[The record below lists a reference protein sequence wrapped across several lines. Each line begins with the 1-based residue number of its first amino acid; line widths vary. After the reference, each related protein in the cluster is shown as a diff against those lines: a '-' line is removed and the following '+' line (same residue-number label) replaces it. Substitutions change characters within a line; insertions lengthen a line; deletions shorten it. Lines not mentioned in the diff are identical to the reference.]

1 MSKAL
6 KDAIALAGSGKR
18 YSAMTLVRTDP
29 GMAATVSKMVHGRT
43 PPRYD
48 SSGNM
53 TTDNPSIQALKN
65 VSDNTVQNIS
75 DAQTVM
81 QTLPEL
87 ELAAQILVSSVL
99 SPKDMMTVELIY
111 KAPENLVTPEVNTA
125 MTNRVRLHFEQNY
138 KIKQVLPRLLR
149 DVLFET
155 GSYPVAVIPENSI
168 DDVINSNRKVSM
180 ESLSDHFERDGKIK
194 PLGLLGPTVKK
205 QASLEV
211 QGASLAFESL
221 DAFNADKSY
230 DTRIGLEQSFDNIA
244 QETFTTVTDN
254 PALLQIPRINQKIR
268 ESRILD
274 LMGSRGIKAMTAGK
288 ALEAYGAPNPHAVSS
303 VPIQAGGSHKLN
315 DREMTSLIYRDRNY
329 QYKPITTLKTQE
341 QLNRRAVGSPLIMH
355 LPSEAV
361 IPVFVPGNVEQ
372 HVGFFIL
379 IDEEGN
385 PIQRIADI
393 DYYQQLN
400 SRMNSGGSFPSAM
413 LQKVKANMQGFDNTN
428 NAHLD
433 YSARVYGEMIEQDLL
448 ARLRNGVYG
457 NGVALAKREEVY
469 RIMFARALAKQHTQL
484 LFMPIEFM
492 TYFALRYNGD
502 GMGKSLLDDLKIIN
516 SLRSMLLFANVM
528 AAVKNSMGRTEVKI
542 KMDEHDPDPQK
553 TFERVVHEI
562 LRSRQQAFPV
572 GTNSPMDI
580 VDWVQRAGFEF
591 VPEGHPGLP
600 DMTVEFGE
608 KNTSY
613 VKPDTDLDDTLRKRS
628 IMGLGLTPQSVDA
641 AFEAEFATSV
651 LTNNILLSKRV
662 MNIQDVIEPQ
672 LADHVRKVMMN
683 DEDLIRDL
691 RAILEASADK
701 LIERLKKQDEMHKDD
716 PTYRTNLGSQPRELI
731 IQQLLYDFVMGMEVS
746 LPKPNSVTLENQVA
760 ALDTYTK
767 TLDVALD
774 AYMSSNFMTM
784 DTGGDVSAYV
794 DTLKGVA
801 KAYFIRKWLGE
812 NGVLPELSELTA
824 MDDDGQPKLNMWD
837 AFQDHQDG
845 LIKVFDHFMN
855 GIKPM
860 KDAANLN
867 EAKRKETDQ
876 TSGGG
881 AGGMGGGMDTGMGG
895 GDAGGGFGGSG
906 GGSDDF
912 GMGDDF
918 GGSGMGDFGGG
929 GMDDLGGSGGS
940 DDSNVLPPADDSPLN
955 GNPEDED
962 PEELGAAKPQV

>member
-6 KDAIALAGSGKR
+6 KEAIALAGSGKR
-18 YSAMTLVRTDP
+18 YSAMSLVRQDP
-29 GMAATVSKMVHGRT
+29 GMAATISKMVHGRT

-75 DAQTVM
+75 DAQTVL

-87 ELAAQILVSSVL
+87 ELAIQILVSSVL
-99 SPKDMMTVELIY
+99 SPKDMMTVELTY
-111 KAPENLVTPEVNTA
+111 KAPENLVPPEVNTA
-125 MTNRVRLHFEQNY
+125 MTNRVRVHFEQSY
-138 KIKQVLPRLLR
+138 KIKQVLPRMLR
-149 DVLFET
+149 DVLAET

-168 DDVINSNRKVSM
+168 DDVINSNRKMSM
-180 ESLSDHFERDGKIK
+180 ESLVEHFHSDGRIK
-194 PLGLLGPTVKK
+194 PLGLLGPVTKTKPTQVR
-205 QASLEV
+205 S
-211 QGASLAFESL
+211 GSSLAFESMN
-221 DAFNADKSY
+221 DYKFDTAY
-230 DTRIGLEQSFDNIA
+230 DTKIGLESSFNNIA
-244 QETFTTVTDN
+244 QETYTTVTDN
-254 PALLQIPRINQKIR
+254 PSLLKVPQINQKIR
-268 ESRILD
+268 ESRVVD
-274 LMGSRGIKAMTAGK
+274 LIGSRGMRAMRSAM
-288 ALEAYGAPNPHAVSS
+288 EAYGAPNPNPS
-303 VPIQAGGSHKLN
+303 VGGQQHQAHKPN
-315 DREMTSLIYRDRNY
+315 DRELASMIYRDRNY

-341 QLNRRAVGSPLIMH
+341 QLNRRTVGSPLIMH

-379 IDEEGN
+379 IDEDGH

-400 SRMNSGGSFPSAM
+400 ARMNSGGSFPSAM

-502 GMGKSLLDDLKIIN
+502 GMGKSMLDDLKIIN

-553 TFERVVHEI
+553 TFERVIHEI

-613 VKPDTDLDDTLRKRS
+613 VKPDTELDDDLRKRS

-683 DEDLIRDL
+683 DEELIRDL

-701 LIERLKKQDEMHKDD
+701 LIERLKKQDEIHKDD
-716 PTYRTNLGSQPRELI
+716 PTYRSQLGNQPKELV
-731 IQQLLYDFVMGMEVS
+731 IQQLLYDFVMGMEVT
-746 LPKPNSVTLENQVA
+746 LPKPNSVTLENQLTA
-760 ALDTYTK
+760 MDTYSKSLDQALDFYIST
-767 TLDVALD
+767 
-774 AYMSSNFMTM
+774 NFLTG
-784 DTGGDVSAYV
+784 DTVGDLTNYAES
-794 DTLKGVA
+794 LKQMA
-801 KAYFIRKWLGE
+801 KAYFMRKWMGE
-812 NGVLPELSELTA
+812 NGVLPELSDLNTL
-824 MDDDGQPKLNMWD
+824 DDDGQPKLNLWD
-837 AFQDHQDG
+837 AFQDHTSNT
-845 LIKVFDHFMN
+845 IKTFDHFMN
-855 GIKPM
+855 GIKPI
-860 KDAANLN
+860 KDAAGLN
-867 EAKRKETDQ
+867 EAKRKESDTNQ
-876 TSGGG
+876 A
-881 AGGMGGGMDTGMGG
+881 AGGMGGMGGSDMGGGMGG
-895 GDAGGGFGGSG
+895 GA
-906 GGSDDF
+906 DDF
-912 GMGDDF
+912 GMGDM
-918 GGSGMGDFGGG
+918 GGGGDDFGGG
-929 GMDDLGGSGGS
+929 GFGLGDNSLGGDMSLPGSGGK
-940 DDSNVLPPADDSPLN
+940 DDPLSL
-955 GNPEDED
+955 NPEDEK
-962 PEELGAAKPQV
+962 PEDQGAAPSPV

>member
-125 MTNRVRLHFEQNY
+125 MTNRVRIHFEQNY

-155 GSYPVAVIPENSI
+155 GSYAVAVIPENSI

-180 ESLSDHFERDGKIK
+180 ESLQDHFDRDGKIK
-194 PLGLLGPTVKK
+194 PLGLLGPLVKK
-205 QASLEV
+205 AASREI

-221 DAFNADKSY
+221 DHHKIDTSY
-230 DTRIGLEQSFDNIA
+230 DTKIGLERSFENIA

-268 ESRILD
+268 ESRIMD
-274 LMGSRGIKAMTAGK
+274 LMGSRGVKLMGSKALENWTPS
-288 ALEAYGAPNPHAVSS
+288 LEAYGAPNPHAVQST
-303 VPIQAGGSHKLN
+303 PIESRNTGQAQQPMHKLN
-315 DREMTSLIYRDRNY
+315 DREMSSLIYRDRNY

-372 HVGFFIL
+372 HVGFFVL

-701 LIERLKKQDEMHKDD
+701 LIERLKKQDALHKDD

-767 TLDVALD
+767 TLDVALE
-774 AYMSSNFMTM
+774 AYISSNFMTM
-784 DTGGDVSAYV
+784 DTAGDVGAYV
-794 DTLKGVA
+794 DQLKAVA

-824 MDDDGQPKLNMWD
+824 MDDDGQPKLNLWD
-837 AFQDHQDG
+837 AFQGHQDG

-855 GIKPM
+855 GIKPL

-876 TSGGG
+876 SNGGSAGGMGGDMGGGG
-881 AGGMGGGMDTGMGG
+881 AGG
-895 GDAGGGFGGSG
+895 GSDGLG

-912 GMGDDF
+912 GMSD
-918 GGSGMGDFGGG
+918 DFGGG
-929 GMDDLGGSGGS
+929 GFGDTGGGGAGDGSGS
-940 DDSNVLPPADDSPLN
+940 PDESPLN
-955 GNPEDED
+955 GNPEDDD
-962 PEELGAAKPQV
+962 PEDMGAAKPQV

>member
-6 KDAIALAGSGKR
+6 KEAIALAGTGRR
-18 YSAMTLVRTDP
+18 YSAMSLVRNDP
-29 GMAATVSKMVHGRT
+29 GMAATISKMVHGRT

-48 SSGNM
+48 SAGNL
-53 TTDNPSIQALKN
+53 TTDNPSVQALKN
-65 VSDNTVQNIS
+65 ASDNTVQNIS

-99 SPKDMMTVELIY
+99 SPKDMMTVELVY

-125 MTNRVRLHFEQNY
+125 MTNRVRVYFEQNY

-180 ESLSDHFERDGKIK
+180 ESLVQEFDKTGRVL
-194 PLGLLGPTVKK
+194 PRGLLGPLVKK
-205 QASLEV
+205 QPGIERQGSSL
-211 QGASLAFESL
+211 SFESMT
-221 DAFNADKSY
+221 DYQYDTSY
-230 DTRIGLEQSFDNIA
+230 DTRVGLQLSFNNEA

-254 PALLQIPRINQKIR
+254 YSLLKIPQINQKIR
-268 ESRILD
+268 EQRVLD
-274 LMGSRGIKAMTAGK
+274 LMGSRGIR
-288 ALEAYGAPNPHAVSS
+288 ALEAYGTDT
-303 VPIQAGGSHKLN
+303 VPTKAMHKLN
-315 DREMTSLIYRDRNY
+315 DREMSSLIYRDRNY

-372 HVGFFIL
+372 HVGFFVL
-379 IDEEGN
+379 IDEDGN

-400 SRMNSGGSFPSAM
+400 ARMNSGGSFPSAM

-502 GMGKSLLDDLKIIN
+502 GMGKSMLDDLKIIN

-542 KMDEHDPDPQK
+542 KLDEHDPDPQK

-591 VPEGHPGLP
+591 VPEGHPGMP

-613 VKPDTDLDDTLRKRS
+613 VKPDTELDDDLRKRS

-662 MNIQDVIEPQ
+662 MNIQEVIEPQ

-701 LIERLKKQDEMHKDD
+701 LVERLKKQDEAHKND
-716 PTYRTNLGSQPRELI
+716 PTYRSTLGAQPKELVV
-731 IQQLLYDFVMGMEVS
+731 QQLLFDFVMGLEVT

-760 ALDTYTK
+760 AMETYSK
-767 TLDVALD
+767 ALD
-774 AYMSSNFMTM
+774 SALDQYISANFFTS
-784 DTGGDVSAYV
+784 DTGGDVAAYAA
-794 DTLKGVA
+794 TMKEVA
-801 KAYFIRKWLGE
+801 KAYFMRKWLGE
-812 NGVLPELSELTA
+812 NGVLPELSDLTT
-824 MDDDGQPKLNMWD
+824 MDDDGQPKLNLWD
-837 AFQDHQDG
+837 AFQDHIG
-845 LIKVFDHFMN
+845 SLTKSMDHFMN
-855 GIKPM
+855 GIKPL
-860 KDAANLN
+860 KDASNLN
-867 EAKRKETDQ
+867 EKKRKESDQ
-876 TSGGG
+876 TEAS
-881 AGGMGGGMDTGMGG
+881 T
-895 GDAGGGFGGSG
+895 GGGFGSSDTSTGGSG

-912 GMGDDF
+912 GF
-918 GGSGMGDFGGG
+918 SDFGGG
-929 GMDDLGGSGGS
+929 GFGDFGADLGGGEDGASNDSETSPTDEAPLNPEEDEPDDLGAP
-940 DDSNVLPPADDSPLN
+940 N
-955 GNPEDED
+955 
-962 PEELGAAKPQV
+962 PQV

>member
-6 KDAIALAGSGKR
+6 KEAIALAGSGKR
-18 YSAMTLVRTDP
+18 YSAMSLVRQDP
-29 GMAATVSKMVHGRT
+29 GMAATISKMVHGKT

-75 DAQTVM
+75 DAQTVL

-87 ELAAQILVSSVL
+87 ELAIQILVSSVL
-99 SPKDMMTVELIY
+99 SPKDMMTVELTY
-111 KAPENLVTPEVNTA
+111 KAPENLVPPEVNTA
-125 MTNRVRLHFEQNY
+125 MTNRVRVHFEQNY
-138 KIKQVLPRLLR
+138 KIKQVLPRMLR
-149 DVLFET
+149 DVLAET

-180 ESLSDHFERDGKIK
+180 ESLTEHFTNDGKIK
-194 PLGLLGPTVKK
+194 PLGLLGPVTKNK
-205 QASLEV
+205 PTPTRAGAALSMESLET
-211 QGASLAFESL
+211 FK
-221 DAFNADKSY
+221 F
-230 DTRIGLEQSFDNIA
+230 DTTYNTSVTLEKSFDNAA
-244 QETFTTVTDN
+244 QETYTTVTDN
-254 PALLQIPRINQKIR
+254 PSLLKIPMINQKIR
-268 ESRILD
+268 ESRVMD
-274 LMGSRGIKAMTAGK
+274 LLGARNGLSRSMKLAT
-288 ALEAYGAPNPHAVSS
+288 EAYGAQS
-303 VPIQAGGSHKLN
+303 PIHQVQQHKPN
-315 DREMTSLIYRDRNY
+315 DRELAGMIYRDRNY

-341 QLNRRAVGSPLIMH
+341 QLNRRTVGAPLIMH

-379 IDEEGN
+379 IDEDGH

-400 SRMNSGGSFPSAM
+400 ARMNSGGSFPSAM

-502 GMGKSLLDDLKIIN
+502 GMGKSMLDDLKIIN

-613 VKPDTDLDDTLRKRS
+613 VKPDTELDDDLRKRS

-662 MNIQDVIEPQ
+662 MNIQEVIEPQ

-683 DEDLIRDL
+683 DEELVRDL

-701 LIERLKKQDEMHKDD
+701 LLERLKKQDEAHKDD
-716 PTYRTNLGSQPRELI
+716 PTYRSNLGGQPKELV
-731 IQQLLYDFVMGMEVS
+731 IQQLLYDFVMGLEVS
-746 LPKPNSVTLENQVA
+746 LPKPNSVTLENQLA
-760 ALDTYTK
+760 AMDTYSK
-767 TLDVALD
+767 SLDQGLD
-774 AYMSSNFMTM
+774 YYISTNFLTSDTTGDLSNYA
-784 DTGGDVSAYV
+784 GS
-794 DTLKGVA
+794 LKEMA
-801 KAYFIRKWLGE
+801 KAYFMRKWMGE
-812 NGVLPELSELTA
+812 NGVLPELSDLNTL
-824 MDDDGQPKLNMWD
+824 DDDGKPKLNLWD
-837 AFQDHQDG
+837 AFQDHTSNMI
-845 LIKVFDHFMN
+845 LSMDHFMN
-855 GIKPM
+855 GMKPI
-860 KDAANLN
+860 KDAAGLN
-867 EAKRKETDQ
+867 NAKRQETDQ
-876 TSGGG
+876 NS
-881 AGGMGGGMDTGMGG
+881 GGMGGGMGDMGG
-895 GDAGGGFGGSG
+895 GSMGGDMSMGGDTG
-906 GGSDDF
+906 LGGLGGSDDF
-912 GMGDDF
+912 GGGGFDMGGAGGGDDPF
-918 GGSGMGDFGGG
+918 NLGGG
-929 GMDDLGGSGGS
+929 ASTTDE
-940 DDSNVLPPADDSPLN
+940 SPLN
-955 GNPEDED
+955 PEDDKPED
-962 PEELGAAKPQV
+962 QGAAEPQV

>member
-6 KDAIALAGSGKR
+6 KEAIALAGSGKR
-18 YSAMTLVRTDP
+18 YSAMSLVRQDP
-29 GMAATVSKMVHGRT
+29 GMAATVSKLVHGKMT
-43 PPRYD
+43 PRYD
-48 SSGNM
+48 SAGNL
-53 TTDNPSIQALKN
+53 TTDNPSVQALKN

-125 MTNRVRLHFEQNY
+125 MTNRVRQHFEQNY

-155 GSYPVAVIPENSI
+155 GSYPVAVLPENTI
-168 DDVINSNRKVSM
+168 DDVINGQRKVTM
-180 ESLSDHFERDGKIK
+180 ESLVDTFDRDGKIK
-194 PLGLLGPTVKK
+194 PLGLLGPVIGKPR
-205 QASLEV
+205 QER
-211 QGASLAFESL
+211 QGSSISFESMQDYRFDTSYDTKVGLQLAFE
-221 DAFNADKSY
+221 
-230 DTRIGLEQSFDNIA
+230 GQQ

-254 PALLQIPRINQKIR
+254 YSLLKVPQLHQRIR
-268 ESRILD
+268 EQRVID
-274 LMGSRGIKAMTAGK
+274 LMGSRAMRAM
-288 ALEAYGAPNPHAVSS
+288 EAYGSGGMAPPTTTT
-303 VPIQAGGSHKLN
+303 HKLN
-315 DREMTSLIYRDRNY
+315 DRELSNLIYRDRNY

-361 IPVFVPGNVEQ
+361 IPVFVPGNIEQ
-372 HVGFFIL
+372 HVGFFVL
-379 IDEEGN
+379 IDEDGN

-400 SRMNSGGSFPSAM
+400 ARMNSGGSFPSAM

-484 LFMPIEFM
+484 LFVPIEFM

-502 GMGKSLLDDLKIIN
+502 GMGKSMLDDLKIIN
-516 SLRSMLLFANVM
+516 SLRSMLLFSNVM

-608 KNTSY
+608 KNTNY
-613 VKPDTDLDDTLRKRS
+613 AKVDNELDDDLRKRS

-662 MNIQDVIEPQ
+662 LNIQEVIEPQ
-672 LADHVRKVMMN
+672 LADHIRKVMMN
-683 DEDLIRDL
+683 DEELIRDL
-691 RAILEASADK
+691 RLILEANADK
-701 LIERLKKQDEMHKDD
+701 VIERLKKRDEAHKDD
-716 PTYRTNLGSQPRELI
+716 PTYKSNLGNQPKNLV
-731 IQQLLYDFVMGMEVS
+731 IQQLMYDFVMGMEVS

-767 TLDVALD
+767 TVDAALD
-774 AYMSSNFMTM
+774 HYLSSNWFTAE
-784 DTGGDVSAYV
+784 TGGDLSNYV
-794 DTLKGVA
+794 GTIKEIA
-801 KAYFIRKWLGE
+801 KAHFVRKWLGE
-812 NGVLPELSELTA
+812 NGVMPELAELTTL
-824 MDDDGQPKLNMWD
+824 DDDGRPLLNLWD
-837 AFQDHQDG
+837 SFQDHMG
-845 LIKVFDHFMN
+845 NVTKVLDHFMN
-855 GIKPM
+855 GIKPI

-867 EAKRKETDQ
+867 EKKRQETDETQ
-876 TSGGG
+876 A
-881 AGGMGGGMDTGMGG
+881 AGSMGGGMDMGAAGGDMGMGSDLGG
-895 GDAGGGFGGSG
+895 GDDFGFGG
-906 GGSDDF
+906 
-912 GMGDDF
+912 GDDF
-918 GGSGMGDFGGG
+918 GGGGFGDFGEAADAASK
-929 GMDDLGGSGGS
+929 MNQSPS
-940 DDSNVLPPADDSPLN
+940 DESPL
-955 GNPEDED
+955 NPEDEE
-962 PEELGAAKPQV
+962 PGAMGAAPSPV

>member
-6 KDAIALAGSGKR
+6 KEAIALAGSGKR
-18 YSAMTLVRTDP
+18 YSAMSLVRSDP
-29 GMAATVSKMVHGRT
+29 GMAATVSKLVHGKT

-48 SSGNM
+48 STGNM

-99 SPKDMMTVELIY
+99 SPKDMMTVELVY

-125 MTNRVRLHFEQNY
+125 MTNRVRVHFEQNY

-155 GSYPVAVIPENSI
+155 GSYPVAVIPENAI
-168 DDVINSNRKVSM
+168 DDVINGPRKVTM
-180 ESLSDHFERDGKIK
+180 ESLTEHFDREGKIK
-194 PLGLLGPTVKK
+194 PLGLLGPVIKNKPREERKGSSISFESMQDYRFDTAYDT
-205 QASLEV
+205 QMGL
-211 QGASLAFESL
+211 QLAFE
-221 DAFNADKSY
+221 
-230 DTRIGLEQSFDNIA
+230 GQG

-254 PALLQIPRINQKIR
+254 YSLLKIPQVNQKIR
-268 ESRILD
+268 EQRIMD
-274 LMGSRGIKAMTAGK
+274 LMGSRGMRAM
-288 ALEAYGAPNPHAVSS
+288 EAYGADGHGTTMVHE
-303 VPIQAGGSHKLN
+303 IGGSLRKEKIN
-315 DREMTSLIYRDRNY
+315 DRELSNLIYRDRNY

-361 IPVFVPGNVEQ
+361 IPVFVPGNIEQ

-379 IDEEGN
+379 IDEDGH
-385 PIQRIADI
+385 PIQRIADV

-400 SRMNSGGSFPSAM
+400 ARMNSGGSFPSAM

-502 GMGKSLLDDLKIIN
+502 GMGKSMLDDLKIIN

-608 KNTSY
+608 KNTNY
-613 VKPDTDLDDTLRKRS
+613 AKVDNELDDDLRKRS

-662 MNIQDVIEPQ
+662 MNIQEVIEPQ
-672 LADHVRKVMMN
+672 LADHIRKVMMN
-683 DEDLIRDL
+683 DEELIRDL
-691 RAILEASADK
+691 RAILEANADK
-701 LIERLKKQDEMHKDD
+701 VIERLKARDEAHKDD
-716 PTYRTNLGSQPRELI
+716 PTYKTNLGSQPKQLV
-731 IQQLLYDFVMGMEVS
+731 IQQLLYDFVMGMEVT

-767 TLDVALD
+767 TVDAALD
-774 AYMSSNFMTM
+774 SYISSNWFTA
-784 DTGGDVSAYV
+784 DVGGDVSNYIS
-794 DTLKGVA
+794 TIKEVA
-801 KAYFIRKWLGE
+801 KAHFIRKWLGE
-812 NGVLPELSELTA
+812 NGVMPELAELTTL
-824 MDDDGQPKLNMWD
+824 DDDGRPLLNLWD
-837 AFQDHQDG
+837 SFQDHIG
-845 LIKVFDHFMN
+845 NVTKVLDHFMN
-855 GIKPM
+855 GIKPI

-867 EAKRKETDQ
+867 EQKRKETDQ
-876 TSGGG
+876 TNGGA
-881 AGGMGGGMDTGMGG
+881 AGGMGGGMDMGG
-895 GDAGGGFGGSG
+895 AGAASG
-906 GGSDDF
+906 GGTDDF
-912 GMGDDF
+912 
-918 GGSGMGDFGGG
+918 GMGDFGGG
-929 GMDDLGGSGGS
+929 GFGDFGDEAGGTDTGAGTGSGS
-940 DDSNVLPPADDSPLN
+940 ESPL
-955 GNPEDED
+955 NPEDED
-962 PEELGAAKPQV
+962 PEAMGAAPSPV

>member
-6 KDAIALAGSGKR
+6 KEAITLAGSGKR
-18 YSAMTLVRTDP
+18 YSAMSLVRQDP
-29 GMAATVSKMVHGRT
+29 GMAATISKLVHGKT

-48 SSGNM
+48 GTGNM

-99 SPKDMMTVELIY
+99 SPKDMMTVELVY

-125 MTNRVRLHFEQNY
+125 MTNRVRQHFEQNY

-155 GSYPVAVIPENSI
+155 GSYPVAVIPENTI
-168 DDVINSNRKVSM
+168 DDVINGQRKVTM
-180 ESLSDHFERDGKIK
+180 ESLTEHFDRDGKIK
-194 PLGLLGPTVKK
+194 PLGLLGPVVKN
-205 QASLEV
+205 QPQVERLGSSLSFESM
-211 QGASLAFESL
+211 QDYRFDTSYDTSMGLQLAFE
-221 DAFNADKSY
+221 
-230 DTRIGLEQSFDNIA
+230 GQS
-244 QETFTTVTDN
+244 QQTYTTVTDN
-254 PALLQIPRINQKIR
+254 FSLLKIPSINQRIR
-268 ESRILD
+268 EQRIMD
-274 LMGSRGIKAMTAGK
+274 LTGARGMR
-288 ALEAYGAPNPHAVSS
+288 ALEAYGTETGNHGMTYN
-303 VPIQAGGSHKLN
+303 AGQSGVRKEKMN
-315 DREMTSLIYRDRNY
+315 DRELSNLIYRDRNY

-361 IPVFVPGNVEQ
+361 IPVFVPGNIEQ

-379 IDEEGN
+379 IDEEGH
-385 PIQRIADI
+385 PIQRIADV

-400 SRMNSGGSFPSAM
+400 ARMNSGGSFPSAM
-413 LQKVKANMQGFDNTN
+413 LQKVKANMQGFDNAN

-502 GMGKSLLDDLKIIN
+502 GMGKSMLDDLKIIN

-542 KMDEHDPDPQK
+542 NLDEHDPDPQK

-591 VPEGHPGLP
+591 VPSGHPGLP
-600 DMTVEFGE
+600 DMTIEFGE
-608 KNTSY
+608 KNTNY
-613 VKPDTDLDDTLRKRS
+613 AKVDNELDDDLRKRS

-662 MNIQDVIEPQ
+662 MNIQEVIEPQ
-672 LADHVRKVMMN
+672 LADHIRKVMMN
-683 DEDLIRDL
+683 DEELIRDL
-691 RAILEASADK
+691 RAILEANADK
-701 LIERLKKQDEMHKDD
+701 VIERLKARDEAHKDD
-716 PTYRTNLGSQPRELI
+716 PTYRSNLGSQPKQLVM
-731 IQQLLYDFVMGMEVS
+731 QQLLYDFVMGMEVT

-767 TLDVALD
+767 TVDAALD
-774 AYMSSNFMTM
+774 AYISSNWFTA
-784 DTGGDVSAYV
+784 DVGGDVSNYIA
-794 DTLKGVA
+794 TIKEVA
-801 KAYFIRKWLGE
+801 KAHFIRKWLGE
-812 NGVLPELSELTA
+812 NGVMPELAELTTL
-824 MDDDGQPKLNMWD
+824 DDDGRPLLNLWD
-837 AFQDHQDG
+837 SFQDHIG
-845 LIKVFDHFMN
+845 NVTKVLDHFMN
-855 GIKPM
+855 GIKPI
-860 KDAANLN
+860 KDASNLN
-867 EAKRKETDQ
+867 EKKRQESDES
-876 TSGGG
+876 SGGA
-881 AGGMGGGMDTGMGG
+881 AGGMGGGDMSGGMSGDMGG
-895 GDAGGGFGGSG
+895 GGDN
-906 GGSDDF
+906 DF
-912 GMGDDF
+912 
-918 GGSGMGDFGGG
+918 GMGDFGGG
-929 GMDDLGGSGGS
+929 GFGDFGDDTGGGGGDAGAASSG
-940 DDSNVLPPADDSPLN
+940 DESPL
-955 GNPEDED
+955 NPEDED
-962 PEELGAAKPQV
+962 PEAMGAANPQV

>member
-6 KDAIALAGSGKR
+6 KEAIALAGSGKR
-18 YSAMTLVRTDP
+18 YSAMSLVRTDP

-65 VSDNTVQNIS
+65 VSDNVTQNIS
-75 DAQTVM
+75 DAQTVL

-87 ELAAQILVSSVL
+87 ELAIQILVSSVL
-99 SPKDMMTVELIY
+99 SPKDMMTVELTY

-125 MTNRVRLHFEQNY
+125 MTNRVRVHFEQNY
-138 KIKQVLPRLLR
+138 KIKQVLPRMLR
-149 DVLFET
+149 DVLAET

-168 DDVINSNRKVSM
+168 DDVINSNRRVTM
-180 ESLSDHFERDGKIK
+180 ESLDQHFDRTGKIK
-194 PLGLLGPTVKK
+194 QLGLLGPLVKNK
-205 QASLEV
+205 PTIAHEGS
-211 QGASLAFESL
+211 SISFESMQ
-221 DAFNADKSY
+221 DYRFDSSY
-230 DTRIGLEQSFDNIA
+230 SNTVGLELSFANIA
-244 QETFTTVTDN
+244 QETCTTVTDN
-254 PALLQIPRINQKIR
+254 YSLLKIPQINQKIR
-268 ESRILD
+268 EQRVLD
-274 LMGSRGIKAMTAGK
+274 LIGSRGIRS
-288 ALEAYGAPNPHAVSS
+288 LEAYGAPTPQQQQ
-303 VPIQAGGSHKLN
+303 PMHKLN
-315 DREMTSLIYRDRNY
+315 DREMTSLIYQDRNY
-329 QYKPITTLKTQE
+329 QYRPITTMKTQE
-341 QLNRRAVGSPLIMH
+341 QLNRRTVGSPLIMH

-361 IPVFVPGNVEQ
+361 IPVFVPGNVEK

-379 IDEEGN
+379 IDADGN

-502 GMGKSLLDDLKIIN
+502 GMGKSMLDDLKIIN

-542 KMDEHDPDPQK
+542 KMDENDPDPQK

-613 VKPDTDLDDTLRKRS
+613 VKPDTELDDDLRKRS

-662 MNIQDVIEPQ
+662 MNIQEVIEPQ
-672 LADHVRKVMMN
+672 LADHVRKVVMN
-683 DEDLIRDL
+683 DEELIRDL
-691 RAILEASADK
+691 RAILEANATK
-701 LIERLKKQDEMHKDD
+701 LMERLKKQDEAHKDD
-716 PTYRTNLGSQPRELI
+716 PTYRSNLGSQPKEVI
-731 IQQLLYDFVMGMEVS
+731 VQQLLYDFVMGLEVT
-746 LPKPNSVTLENQVA
+746 LPKPNSVTLENQVT

-767 TLDVALD
+767 TLDAALD
-774 AYMSSNFMTM
+774 AYVSSNFFTA
-784 DTGGDVSAYV
+784 DTGGDVANYV
-794 DTLKGVA
+794 GTIKEVI

-812 NGVLPELSELTA
+812 NGVLPELSELTT
-824 MDDDGQPKLNMWD
+824 MDEDGQPLVNMWD
-837 AFQDHQDG
+837 SFQDHIG
-845 LIKVFDHFMN
+845 NLTKVLDHFMN
-855 GIKPM
+855 GIKPL

-867 EAKRKETDQ
+867 EKKRQESDQ
-876 TSGGG
+876 GQNASGGG
-881 AGGMGGGMDTGMGG
+881 MMPATG
-895 GDAGGGFGGSG
+895 GDAGGDDPFGMGGG
-906 GGSDDF
+906 GGS
-912 GMGDDF
+912 
-918 GGSGMGDFGGG
+918 DFGGG
-929 GMDDLGGSGGS
+929 GFGGFGDVGAGGGGEGAAS
-940 DDSNVLPPADDSPLN
+940 DDPLN
-955 GNPEDED
+955 GNPEDEE
-962 PEELGAAKPQV
+962 PEDQGAAPSPV

>member
-6 KDAIALAGSGKR
+6 KEAIALAGSGKR
-18 YSAMTLVRTDP
+18 YSAMSLVRSDP
-29 GMAATVSKMVHGRT
+29 GMAATVSKLVHGKT

-48 SSGNM
+48 STGNM

-99 SPKDMMTVELIY
+99 SPKDMMTVELVY

-125 MTNRVRLHFEQNY
+125 MTNRVRVHFEQNY

-155 GSYPVAVIPENSI
+155 GSYPVAVIPENAI
-168 DDVINSNRKVSM
+168 DDVINGQRKVTM
-180 ESLSDHFERDGKIK
+180 ESLADHFDREGKIK
-194 PLGLLGPTVKK
+194 PLGLLGPVIKNKPREERKGSSISFESMQDYRFDTAYDT
-205 QASLEV
+205 QMGL
-211 QGASLAFESL
+211 QLAFE
-221 DAFNADKSY
+221 
-230 DTRIGLEQSFDNIA
+230 GQG

-254 PALLQIPRINQKIR
+254 YSLLKIPQVNQKIR
-268 ESRILD
+268 EQRIMD
-274 LMGSRGIKAMTAGK
+274 LMGSRGMRAM
-288 ALEAYGAPNPHAVSS
+288 EAYGADS
-303 VPIQAGGSHKLN
+303 AGTTMTHEVGGGTIRKEKIN
-315 DREMTSLIYRDRNY
+315 DRELSNLIYRDRNY

-361 IPVFVPGNVEQ
+361 IPVFVPGNIEQ

-379 IDEEGN
+379 IDEDGH
-385 PIQRIADI
+385 PIQRIADV

-400 SRMNSGGSFPSAM
+400 ARMNSGGSFPSAM

-502 GMGKSLLDDLKIIN
+502 GMGKSMLDDLKIIN

-608 KNTSY
+608 KNTNY
-613 VKPDTDLDDTLRKRS
+613 AKVDNELDDDLRKRS

-672 LADHVRKVMMN
+672 LADHIRKVMMN
-683 DEDLIRDL
+683 DEELIRDL
-691 RAILEASADK
+691 RAILEANADK
-701 LIERLKKQDEMHKDD
+701 VIERLKARDEAHKDD
-716 PTYRTNLGSQPRELI
+716 PTYKTNLGSQPKQLV
-731 IQQLLYDFVMGMEVS
+731 IQQLLYDFVMGMEVT

-767 TLDVALD
+767 TVDAALD
-774 AYMSSNFMTM
+774 AYISSNWFTA
-784 DTGGDVSAYV
+784 DVGGDASNYIS
-794 DTLKGVA
+794 TIKEVA
-801 KAYFIRKWLGE
+801 KAHFIRKWLGE
-812 NGVLPELSELTA
+812 NGVMPELAELTTL
-824 MDDDGQPKLNMWD
+824 DDDGRPLLNLWD
-837 AFQDHQDG
+837 SFQDHIG
-845 LIKVFDHFMN
+845 NVTKVLDHFMN
-855 GIKPM
+855 GIKPI
-860 KDAANLN
+860 KDASNLN
-867 EAKRKETDQ
+867 EKKRQESD
-876 TSGGG
+876 TSTGG
-881 AGGMGGGMDTGMGG
+881 AGGGMGMG
-895 GDAGGGFGGSG
+895 GDAGAAG
-906 GGSDDF
+906 GGL
-912 GMGDDF
+912 GGGGDDF
-918 GGSGMGDFGGG
+918 GMGDFGGG
-929 GMDDLGGSGGS
+929 GFGDFGDTGGGGEAGGAS
-940 DDSNVLPPADDSPLN
+940 PGDESPLN
-955 GNPEDED
+955 PEDDD
-962 PEELGAAKPQV
+962 PENMGAAASPV

>member
-6 KDAIALAGSGKR
+6 KEAIALAGSGKR
-18 YSAMTLVRTDP
+18 YSAMSLVRTDP
-29 GMAATVSKMVHGRT
+29 GMAATVSKLVHGKT

-48 SSGNM
+48 STGNM

-99 SPKDMMTVELIY
+99 SPKDMMTVELVY

-125 MTNRVRLHFEQNY
+125 MTNRVRVHFEQNY

-155 GSYPVAVIPENSI
+155 GSYPVAVIPENAI
-168 DDVINSNRKVSM
+168 DDVINGQRKVTM
-180 ESLSDHFERDGKIK
+180 ESLTDHFDREGKIK
-194 PLGLLGPTVKK
+194 PLGLLGPVIKNK
-205 QASLEV
+205 PREERRGS
-211 QGASLAFESL
+211 SISFESMQ
-221 DAFNADKSY
+221 DYKFDTAY
-230 DTRIGLEQSFDNIA
+230 DTQMGLQLSFEGHG

-254 PALLQIPRINQKIR
+254 YSLLKIPQINQKIR
-268 ESRILD
+268 EQRITD
-274 LMGSRGIKAMTAGK
+274 LMGSRGMRS
-288 ALEAYGAPNPHAVSS
+288 LEAYGAD
-303 VPIQAGGSHKLN
+303 SHGTTMVHEVNSGVRKEKMN
-315 DREMTSLIYRDRNY
+315 DRELSNLIYRDRNY

-361 IPVFVPGNVEQ
+361 IPVFVPGNIEQ

-379 IDEEGN
+379 IDEDGH

-400 SRMNSGGSFPSAM
+400 ARMNSGGSFPSAM

-502 GMGKSLLDDLKIIN
+502 GMGKSMLDDLKIIN

-608 KNTSY
+608 KNTNY
-613 VKPDTDLDDTLRKRS
+613 AKVDNELDDDLRKRS

-662 MNIQDVIEPQ
+662 MNIQEVIEPQ

-683 DEDLIRDL
+683 DEELIRDL
-691 RAILEASADK
+691 RAILEANADK
-701 LIERLKKQDEMHKDD
+701 VIERLKARDEAHKDD
-716 PTYRTNLGSQPRELI
+716 PTYKTNLGSQPKQLV
-731 IQQLLYDFVMGMEVS
+731 IQQLLYDFVMGMEVT

-767 TLDVALD
+767 TVDAALD
-774 AYMSSNFMTM
+774 SYISSNWFTA
-784 DTGGDVSAYV
+784 DVGGDVSNYIG
-794 DTLKGVA
+794 TIKEVA
-801 KAYFIRKWLGE
+801 KAHFIRKWLGE
-812 NGVLPELSELTA
+812 NGVMPELAELTTL
-824 MDDDGQPKLNMWD
+824 DDDGRPMLNLWD
-837 AFQDHQDG
+837 SFQDHIG
-845 LIKVFDHFMN
+845 NVTKVLDHFMN
-855 GIKPM
+855 GIKPI
-860 KDAANLN
+860 KDASNLN
-867 EAKRKETDQ
+867 EQKRKETDQ
-876 TSGGG
+876 TNGGSTGGMGGG
-881 AGGMGGGMDTGMGG
+881 AGGDALGGG
-895 GDAGGGFGGSG
+895 GD
-906 GGSDDF
+906 DF
-912 GMGDDF
+912 
-918 GGSGMGDFGGG
+918 GMGDFGGG
-929 GMDDLGGSGGS
+929 GFGDFGDEAGGDTGAGTGSGS
-940 DDSNVLPPADDSPLN
+940 ESPL
-955 GNPEDED
+955 NPEDED
-962 PEELGAAKPQV
+962 PEAMGAAPSPV